1 MKFIFALTRALCI
14 SGVAA
19 FVPNSG
25 RLAHFQSQKSHI
37 QSQSLFSTVD
47 ESDYDLSLFSPCKIN
62 LFLRIIRKRSDGF
75 HDLASLFQTIGFGD
89 MLHLKLL
96 EDESSEADVFEC
108 NMEGV
113 PTDKTNL
120 VIRALD
126 LVRVKTG
133 NEGKYFKANLVKQ
146 VPAQA
151 GLGGGSGNA
160 AAAMWGANELL
171 GRPATLE
178 QLVEWSGDLGSDITF
193 FLSEGS
199 AYCTGRGEIMTPVDP
214 LPDGTKVCIVKPDI
228 GLSTPEVFKALDYD
242 QLSTKD
248 PEDLLKT
255 FMEKGAVDAGEDAY
269 VNDLE
274 QPAFDCLPQ
283 LGELKKEI
291 QSVEG
296 FDHVMMSGSGTSI
309 FCIGEPND
317 WDCFMKD
324 FGGREG
330 LNVFP
335 AEFISRSEGVWFQN
349 KTGN

>member
-1 MKFIFALTRALCI
+1 MKVIFALTRALCI

-178 QLVEWSGDLGSDITF
+178 QLVGWSGDLGSDITF